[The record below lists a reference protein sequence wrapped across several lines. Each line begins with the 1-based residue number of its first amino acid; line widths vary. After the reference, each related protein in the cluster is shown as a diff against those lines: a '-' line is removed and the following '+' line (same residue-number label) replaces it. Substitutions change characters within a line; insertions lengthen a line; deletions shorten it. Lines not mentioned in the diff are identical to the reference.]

1 MDLAVARPGRAR
13 QDRLSSLRAFRHP
26 NFVRFWL
33 GAFISNVGTWMET
46 IAVGVYV
53 TESTG
58 RAGWTG
64 TVAALMYLPTLVLGP
79 VAGALA
85 DRIDRR
91 RLLSWLTT
99 AQIAL
104 AVVLAVLAFTGRLSV
119 PTVAVLAFLAGCVNA
134 LVSPVYSSLLA
145 ELVPAEDLL
154 SALSLSSAQY
164 NLGRIIGPT
173 LAALAMAAG
182 GLALAFV
189 CNAASFVAVLVSLRL
204 VRLPPRAEH
213 DGTTELWGE
222 IVIGFRVARE
232 DAGIRTALLLTCLIS
247 VLVAPFIALIPVY
260 AITVFHHGATG
271 TSLLATAQ
279 GVGAIAA
286 AVLTGTLADR
296 WGRRRLVSRMTLTL
310 GVVAIAY
317 WLVPHFWMAVVLLA
331 LLGGA
336 YLATLT
342 GVNATCM
349 SRVSR
354 LLQARVSSLY
364 TMVLGVGYAV
374 GLLAL
379 SWLGDHVGL
388 RLTMVTAA
396 TLLTLTVAW
405 MKRRGLLGQ
414 LDGPAQFLGRDE
426 VTFRVPTLA
435 GPATMKEMPVETG
448 AVARPVRASR
458 RASSAPRS
466 ARRSPGRSPGA
477 WSRGRGRSP
486 CCRPSTAGRRAR
498 RPRPDRS

>member
-1 MDLAVARPGRAR
+1 MDLAVARPAR
-13 QDRLSSLRAFRHP
+13 EQQDRLSSLRAFRHP

-46 IAVGVYV
+46 IGVGVYV
-53 TESTG
+53 TQATG

-64 TVAALMYLPTLVLGP
+64 TVAALMYMPTLVLGP
-79 VAGALA
+79 LAGALA
-85 DRIDRR
+85 DRTDRR
-91 RLLSWLTT
+91 RLLSVLTT
-99 AQIAL
+99 AQTLIAT
-104 AVVLAVLAFTGRLSV
+104 ALAVLAFTGRLSV
-119 PTVAVLAFLAGCVNA
+119 PAVAVLAFLAGCVNA

-164 NLGRIIGPT
+164 NLGRIIGPS

-182 GLALAFV
+182 GLSTAFF
-189 CNAASFVAVLVSLRL
+189 CNAASFVAVLVSLVL
-204 VRLPPRAEH
+204 VQLPPRPRRHEH
-213 DGTTELWGE
+213 DDLWAEIGT
-222 IVIGFRVARE
+222 GFRVARE
-232 DAGIRTALLLTCLIS
+232 DAGIRTALVLTGLIS

-260 AITVFHHGATG
+260 AITVFGHGATG
-271 TSLLATAQ
+271 TSVLATAQ

-296 WGRRRLVSRMTLTL
+296 WGRRRLVSRMTLAL
-310 GVVAIAY
+310 GVIATAY
-317 WLVPHFWMAVVLLA
+317 WLVPQFWMAVVLVA
-331 LLGGA
+331 MLGGA
-336 YLATLT
+336 YLSTLT

-364 TMVLGVGYAV
+364 SMVLGAGYAT

-388 RLTMVTAA
+388 RLVMATTAV
-396 TLLTLTVAW
+396 LLTASVAW
-405 MKRRGLLGQ
+405 MRRRGQLAL

-426 VTFRVPTLA
+426 VTFEVPTLA
-435 GPATMKEMPVETG
+435 GPATVKEVPVSKTPSGTEI
-448 AVARPVRASR
+448 RAIR
-458 RASSAPRS
+458 
-466 ARRSPGRSPGA
+466 
-477 WSRGRGRSP
+477 
-486 CCRPSTAGRRAR
+486 
-498 RPRPDRS
+498 

>member
-1 MDLAVARPGRAR
+1 MRETGGHCACSAPGDRLVFGLELPLDLAVARLARAR

-26 NFVRFWL
+26 NFVRFWV

-46 IAVGVYV
+46 IGVGVYV
-53 TESTG
+53 TQSTG

-79 VAGALA
+79 LAGALA
-85 DRIDRR
+85 DRTDRR
-91 RLLSWLTT
+91 RLLSVLTT
-99 AQIAL
+99 AQTLLAAL
-104 AVVLAVLAFTGRLSV
+104 LAVLALTGRLSV
-119 PTVAVLAFLAGCVNA
+119 PTVAVLAFLVGCVNA
-134 LVSPVYSSLLA
+134 LVAPVYSSLLA
-145 ELVPAEDLL
+145 ELVPHEDLL

-164 NLGRIIGPT
+164 NLGRIIGPS

-182 GLALAFV
+182 GLAAAFF
-189 CNAASFVAVLVSLRL
+189 CNAASFLAVLVSLVL
-204 VRLPPRAEH
+204 VRLPPRPEHHGQGAIWAEI
-213 DGTTELWGE
+213 GT
-222 IVIGFRVARE
+222 GFRVARE

-260 AITVFHHGATG
+260 AINIFHHGAAG

-310 GVVAIAY
+310 GLVAAAY
-317 WLVPHFWMAVVLLA
+317 WLVPRFWMAVLLVA

-336 YLATLT
+336 YLSTLT

-374 GLLAL
+374 GLLGL

-388 RLTMVTAA
+388 RLTMASSAGV
-396 TLLTLTVAW
+396 LTVAVLW
-405 MKRRGLLGQ
+405 MKRRGQLAL
-414 LDGPAQFLGRDE
+414 LDGPAHFLGRDE
-426 VTFRVPTLA
+426 VIFSVPTMA
-435 GPATMKEMPVETG
+435 GPATVKEV
-448 AVARPVRASR
+448 
-458 RASSAPRS
+458 
-466 ARRSPGRSPGA
+466 PGA
-477 WSRGRGRSP
+477 RD
-486 CCRPSTAGRRAR
+486 AGAPAR
-498 RPRPDRS
+498 VG

>member
-1 MDLAVARPGRAR
+1 MDLAVARLARAR

-26 NFVRFWL
+26 NFVRFWV

-53 TESTG
+53 TQSTG

-79 VAGALA
+79 LAGALA
-85 DRIDRR
+85 DRTDRR
-91 RLLSWLTT
+91 RLLSVLTT
-99 AQIAL
+99 VQTLL
-104 AVVLAVLAFTGRLSV
+104 AAVLAVLALTGRLSV
-119 PTVAVLAFLAGCVNA
+119 PTVAALAFLVGCVNA

-145 ELVPAEDLL
+145 ELVPHEDLL

-164 NLGRIIGPT
+164 NLGRIIGPS

-182 GLALAFV
+182 GLAAAFF
-189 CNAASFVAVLVSLRL
+189 CNAASFLAVLVSLVL
-204 VRLPPRAEH
+204 VRLPPRPEH
-213 DGTTELWGE
+213 HGQGAIWAE
-222 IVIGFRVARE
+222 IVTGFRVARE

-260 AITVFHHGATG
+260 AITIFHHGAAG

-310 GVVAIAY
+310 GVVAAAY
-317 WLVPHFWMAVVLLA
+317 WLVPRFWMAVVLLA
-331 LLGGA
+331 VLGGA
-336 YLATLT
+336 YLSTLT

-374 GLLAL
+374 GLLGL

-388 RLTMVTAA
+388 RLTMTSAA
-396 TLLTLTVAW
+396 GVLTVAVLW
-405 MKRRGLLGQ
+405 MKRRGLLAL
-414 LDGPAQFLGRDE
+414 LDGPAHFLGRDE
-426 VTFRVPTLA
+426 VTFSVPTMA
-435 GPATMKEMPVETG
+435 GPATVKEVPGTRDTG
-448 AVARPVRASR
+448 ATART
-458 RASSAPRS
+458 
-466 ARRSPGRSPGA
+466 G
-477 WSRGRGRSP
+477 
-486 CCRPSTAGRRAR
+486 
-498 RPRPDRS
+498 

>member
-1 MDLAVARPGRAR
+1 VPPYLSRATPGPQAFDAWPARNCACRASADRLGLQLELPLDLAVAGTARAR

-26 NFVRFWL
+26 NFVRFWV
-33 GAFISNVGTWMET
+33 GAFVSNVGTWMET
-46 IAVGVYV
+46 IGVGVYV
-53 TESTG
+53 TQSTG

-79 VAGALA
+79 LAGALA

-91 RLLSWLTT
+91 RLLSVLTT
-99 AQIAL
+99 AQTLFA
-104 AVVLAVLAFTGRLSV
+104 AVLAVLAFTDRLSV
-119 PTVAVLAFLAGCVNA
+119 PVVALLAFGTGCVNA

-145 ELVPAEDLL
+145 ELVPSEDLL

-164 NLGRIIGPT
+164 NLGRIIGPS
-173 LAALAMAAG
+173 LAALAIAAG
-182 GLALAFV
+182 GLALAFL
-189 CNAASFVAVLVSLRL
+189 CNAASFVAVLVSLVL
-204 VRLPPRAEH
+204 VQLPPRAEH
-213 DGTTELWGE
+213 DGQGQLWAE
-222 IVIGFRVARE
+222 IVTGFRVARE
-232 DAGIRTALLLTCLIS
+232 DAGIRTALILTGLVS

-260 AITVFHHGATG
+260 AITIFGHGAAG

-279 GVGAIAA
+279 GVGAIGA

-310 GVVAIAY
+310 GMVAAAY
-317 WLVPHFWMAVVLLA
+317 WLAPRFWMAAVLVA

-336 YLATLT
+336 YLSTLT

-379 SWLGDHVGL
+379 SWIGDRVGL
-388 RLTMVTAA
+388 RLTMVTTA
-396 TLLTLTVAW
+396 TVLTVTVAW
-405 MKRRGLLGQ
+405 MRRRGTLAL
-414 LDGPAQFLGRDE
+414 LDGPAQFLGRGE
-426 VTFRVPTLA
+426 VTFEVPTLA
-435 GPATMKEMPVETG
+435 GPA
-448 AVARPVRASR
+448 PVRQPA
-458 RASSAPRS
+458 
-466 ARRSPGRSPGA
+466 ARETV
-477 WSRGRGRSP
+477 
-486 CCRPSTAGRRAR
+486 PS
-498 RPRPDRS
+498 

>member
-1 MDLAVARPGRAR
+1 MPAEHPRDTLVSDLDSRLDLAVARPARAS

-33 GAFISNVGTWMET
+33 GAFVSNVGTWMET
-46 IAVGVYV
+46 IGVGVYV
-53 TESTG
+53 TQSTG

-79 VAGALA
+79 LAGALA

-91 RLLSWLTT
+91 RLLSVLTT
-99 AQIAL
+99 AQTLL
-104 AVVLAVLAFTGRLSV
+104 ATALAVLALTGRLSV

-164 NLGRIIGPT
+164 NLGRIIGPS

-182 GLALAFV
+182 GLSLAFF
-189 CNAASFVAVLVSLRL
+189 CNAASFLAVLVSLML
-204 VRLPPRAEH
+204 VRLPPRVEH
-213 DGTTELWGE
+213 SGGGDLWAE
-222 IVIGFRVARE
+222 IVTGFRVARE
-232 DAGIRTALLLTCLIS
+232 DAGIRTALVLTCLIS

-260 AITVFHHGATG
+260 AITVFGHGAAG

-279 GVGAIAA
+279 GVGAIGAA
-286 AVLTGTLADR
+286 ILTGTLADR
-296 WGRRRLVSRMTLTL
+296 WGRRRLVSRMSFTL
-310 GVVAIAY
+310 GVVAAAY
-317 WLVPHFWMAVVLLA
+317 WLVPRFWMAVVLVA
-331 LLGGA
+331 ALGGA
-336 YLATLT
+336 YLSTLT

-374 GLLAL
+374 GLLSL
-379 SWLGDHVGL
+379 SWIGDRVGL
-388 RLTMVTAA
+388 RLTMATTAA
-396 TLLTLTVAW
+396 LLTLSVLW
-405 MKRRGLLGQ
+405 MRRRGQLRL
-414 LDGPAQFLGRDE
+414 LDGPAQFLGRE
-426 VTFRVPTLA
+426 ELTFTVPTLA
-435 GPATMKEMPVETG
+435 GAATVKEVPVAG
-448 AVARPVRASR
+448 SR
-458 RASSAPRS
+458 
-466 ARRSPGRSPGA
+466 
-477 WSRGRGRSP
+477 
-486 CCRPSTAGRRAR
+486 
-498 RPRPDRS
+498 